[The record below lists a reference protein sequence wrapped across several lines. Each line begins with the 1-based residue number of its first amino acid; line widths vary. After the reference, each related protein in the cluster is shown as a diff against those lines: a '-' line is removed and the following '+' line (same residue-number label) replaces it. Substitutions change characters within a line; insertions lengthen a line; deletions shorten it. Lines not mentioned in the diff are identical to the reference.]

1 MGLAAFFLLNID
13 LIVHNSVSLG
23 LTVAIDYRDCDDVLS
38 ISSFMLVSLSKFVL
52 LLHCK
57 DCRSKHKIK
66 RCEAV
71 CFTLIVLL

>member
-13 LIVHNSVSLG
+13 LIVHNPVSLG
-23 LTVAIDYRDCDDVLS
+23 LTVAIDYQDCDDVLS
-38 ISSFMLVSLSKFVL
+38 ISSIMLVSFSVL